1 MWNPFSRKTRTAPQ
15 TASSDAHPN
24 PNLHLHLH
32 TRSDN
37 PFVRAASAASD
48 PLWFADPEG
57 RLALMVLPASGTGV
71 FAMRGGLGL
80 DGRARELAERQA
92 SGNGTDFRA
101 VIVTPEAAAE
111 GLGSASTSAAE
122 ALGFEWERRLGL
134 ARRDVLWASG
144 GPVGET
150 LEVGTL
156 IGAAS
161 ALREAATH
169 DVGRSEPPF
178 GPLRRM
184 PFLMPEG
191 RTELAL
197 WETPPS
203 LDPARASV
211 LGLHAGLPV
220 RRNVLEVFAETLAP
234 KLWAG
239 LHPSGTAGDILVITA
254 SGEAEG
260 GVGSTGN
267 ASQPPVERWDD
278 PRVEPISAGL
288 ASLLDDALRR
298 RALLRGVR
306 TMLAVEGAETT
317 KEALELAESLWPAAV
332 AAGRGLQMSGK
343 PDRPSDWE
351 RIFRAALALRVSEG
365 VERSRL
371 AVRFEG
377 IHAEAADM
385 PDATEASKFP
395 ARIVV
400 SFGRG
405 RASVVMPLPI

>member
-1 MWNPFSRKTRTAPQ
+1 MWNPFSRKPRTAPQ

-24 PNLHLHLH
+24 PNLH

-37 PFVRAASAASD
+37 PFVRAASAATD
-48 PLWFADPEG
+48 PLWFEDPEG

-92 SGNGTDFRA
+92 NGNGTDFRA

-111 GLGSASTSAAE
+111 GLGSASTSVAE

-150 LEVGTL
+150 LEVGSL

-161 ALREAATH
+161 ALREAVTREATTH
-169 DVGRSEPPF
+169 DIGMSEPPF

-197 WETPPS
+197 WETPPAVD
-203 LDPARASV
+203 LARASV
-211 LGLHAGLPV
+211 LGLHVGLPV

-239 LHPSGTAGDILVITA
+239 LHPSGTAGDLLVITA
-254 SGEAEG
+254 SGEGDESA
-260 GVGSTGN
+260 GN

-278 PRVEPISAGL
+278 PRAEPISAGL

-298 RALLRGVR
+298 RVLLRGVR
-306 TMLAVEGAETT
+306 TMLAVEGAEST

-351 RIFRAALALRVSEG
+351 RIFRAAVSLRISEG

-377 IHAEAADM
+377 IGAEATDAS
-385 PDATEASKFP
+385 DATDASKLP

-405 RASVVMPLPI
+405 RASVMMPLPI

>member
-24 PNLHLHLH
+24 PNLH

-37 PFVRAASAASD
+37 PFVRAASAAGD

-57 RLALMVLPASGTGV
+57 RIALMVLPASGTGV

-92 SGNGTDFRA
+92 SGNRTDFRA

-169 DVGRSEPPF
+169 EAGTSDPPF

-197 WETPPS
+197 WETPPA
-203 LDPARASV
+203 LDLARSSV
-211 LGLHAGLPV
+211 LGLHVGFPV
-220 RRNVLEVFAETLAP
+220 RRNILEVFAETLAP

-239 LHPSGTAGDILVITA
+239 LHPSGAAGDLLVITA

-288 ASLLDDALRR
+288 ASLLEDALRR
-298 RALLRGVR
+298 RAHLRGIF

-332 AAGRGLQMSGK
+332 AAGRSLQMSGH
-343 PDRPSDWE
+343 PERPSDWE
-351 RIFRAALALRVSEG
+351 RIFRAALSLRVSEG

-377 IHAEAADM
+377 IGADS
-385 PDATEASKFP
+385 TEASKFP

>member
-24 PNLHLHLH
+24 PNLH

-37 PFVRAASAASD
+37 PFVRAASAAGD

-57 RLALMVLPASGTGV
+57 RIALMVLPASGTGV

-92 SGNGTDFRA
+92 SGNRTDFRA

-169 DVGRSEPPF
+169 EAGTSDPPF

-197 WETPPS
+197 WETPPA
-203 LDPARASV
+203 LDLARASV
-211 LGLHAGLPV
+211 LGLHVGFPV
-220 RRNVLEVFAETLAP
+220 RRNILEVFAETLAP

-239 LHPSGTAGDILVITA
+239 LHPSGAAGDLLVITA

-278 PRVEPISAGL
+278 PRVEPVSAGL
-288 ASLLDDALRR
+288 AGLLEGALRSKGRKRRRKPSNSR
-298 RALLRGVR
+298 RASGPRPARRDEACRCPGIPSAPPTGSGFFGRRFRSAFRKASSARALRCASKGSVPMRPRLPNSPRASSFPSGGGVR
-306 TMLAVEGAETT
+306 
-317 KEALELAESLWPAAV
+317 
-332 AAGRGLQMSGK
+332 
-343 PDRPSDWE
+343 
-351 RIFRAALALRVSEG
+351 
-365 VERSRL
+365 RS
-371 AVRFEG
+371 
-377 IHAEAADM
+377 
-385 PDATEASKFP
+385 
-395 ARIVV
+395 
-400 SFGRG
+400 
-405 RASVVMPLPI
+405 

>member
-24 PNLHLHLH
+24 PNLH

-37 PFVRAASAASD
+37 PFVRAASAAGD

-57 RLALMVLPASGTGV
+57 RIALMVLPASGTGV

-92 SGNGTDFRA
+92 SGNRTDFRA

-161 ALREAATH
+161 ALREAATQEAGTS
-169 DVGRSEPPF
+169 DPPF

-197 WETPPS
+197 WETPPA
-203 LDPARASV
+203 LDLARASV
-211 LGLHAGLPV
+211 LGLHVGFPV
-220 RRNVLEVFAETLAP
+220 RRNILEVFAETLAP

-239 LHPSGTAGDILVITA
+239 LHPSGAAGDLLVITA

-288 ASLLDDALRR
+288 ASLLEDALRR
-298 RALLRGVR
+298 RAHLRGIF

-332 AAGRGLQMSGK
+332 AAGRSLQMSGH
-343 PDRPSDWE
+343 PERPSDWE
-351 RIFRAALALRVSEG
+351 RIFRAALSLRVSEG

-377 IHAEAADM
+377 IGA
-385 PDATEASKFP
+385 DATEASKFP

>member
-24 PNLHLHLH
+24 PNLR

-37 PFVRAASAASD
+37 TFVRAASAASD

-92 SGNGTDFRA
+92 NGYGTDFRA

-111 GLGSASTSAAE
+111 GLGRASTSAAE

-161 ALREAATH
+161 ALREAATREVAAH
-169 DVGRSEPPF
+169 AVGVSEPPF

-197 WETPPS
+197 WETPPAVD
-203 LDPARASV
+203 LARASV
-211 LGLHAGLPV
+211 LGLHVGLPV
-220 RRNVLEVFAETLAP
+220 RRNVLEVLAETLAP

-239 LHPSGTAGDILVITA
+239 LHPSGTAGDLLVITA
-254 SGEAEG
+254 LGEGDG
-260 GVGSTGN
+260 GGES

-288 ASLLDDALRR
+288 TSLLEDALRR
-298 RALLRGVR
+298 RALLRGIS
-306 TMLAVEGAETT
+306 TMFAVEGAETT
-317 KEALELAESLWPAAV
+317 QEALELAESLWPAAV

-343 PDRPSDWE
+343 PEHPSDWE

>member
-15 TASSDAHPN
+15 MAPSAPQTH
-24 PNLHLHLH
+24 
-32 TRSDN
+32 SDN
-37 PFVRAASAASD
+37 PFGRAASAASD
-48 PLWFADPEG
+48 PLWFSDPEG
-57 RLALMVLPASGTGV
+57 RLALMALPASGTGV
-71 FAMRGGLGL
+71 FALRGGLGL
-80 DGRARELAERQA
+80 DGRVRELAERRA
-92 SGNGTDFRA
+92 NGDGTDFRA

-111 GLGSASTSAAE
+111 GLGAASTSVAE

-134 ARRDVLWASG
+134 ARCDLLWASG
-144 GPVGET
+144 GPIGET

-161 ALREAATH
+161 VLREVATREAGKS
-169 DVGRSEPPF
+169 DPPF

-184 PFLMPEG
+184 PFRMPEG
-191 RTELAL
+191 HTELSL
-197 WETPPS
+197 WETPPAVD
-203 LDPARASV
+203 LARASV
-211 LGLHAGLPV
+211 HGLHVGLPV

-239 LHPSGTAGDILVITA
+239 LHPAGTAGDLLVITA
-254 SGEAEG
+254 SGE
-260 GVGSTGN
+260 GVERSGN

-278 PRVEPISAGL
+278 PRVEAISAGL
-288 ASLLDDALRR
+288 TNLLEDALRR
-298 RALLRGVR
+298 RALVRGMR

-317 KEALELAESLWPAAV
+317 KEAHELAESLWPAAV
-332 AAGRGLQMSGK
+332 AAGRALRTSGK
-343 PDRPSDWE
+343 PERPSGWE
-351 RIFRAALALRVSEG
+351 RVFRVALSLRVSEG

-377 IHAEAADM
+377 IGAEATDAS
-385 PDATEASKFP
+385 DATDASKLP

-405 RASVVMPLPI
+405 RASVMMPLPI